1 MGAAKKLKELF
12 FGSSTPGN
20 SSAKEAKK
28 VKVVSQTA
36 EEISEI
42 NNNPHG
48 NSRHDKQEIEI
59 LKHKISRRFKD
70 DPGAAKKAAAI
81 IERMLNT
88 PSKK

>member
-12 FGSSTPGN
+12 FGSPGP
-20 SSAKEAKK
+20 SAKAAKK

-36 EEISEI
+36 EEISAIHEKPHS
-42 NNNPHG
+42 NP
-48 NSRHDKQEIEI
+48 RHDKQEIEI

-70 DPGAAKKAAAI
+70 DPQAAKKAAAI